1 MMKYNPPW
9 YCTVCLNNKN
19 YKMTGKYRH
28 LSTRLHQRNL
38 NITKDFPKLENE
50 LIDEPK
56 SSAEVPALSLNQTVT
71 IGIRINTIIMK
82 ISFIIKT

>member
-1 MMKYNPPW
+1 MMKNNPPR

-19 YKMTGKYRH
+19 YKMPSKYRH

-56 SSAEVPALSLNQTVT
+56 ISAEVTAD
-71 IGIRINTIIMK
+71 
-82 ISFIIKT
+82 FIESNGDHRHKN

>member
-1 MMKYNPPW
+1 
-9 YCTVCLNNKN
+9 
-19 YKMTGKYRH
+19 MTGKYRH

-56 SSAEVPALSLNQTVT
+56 TSAEVTAD
-71 IGIRINTIIMK
+71 
-82 ISFIIKT
+82 FIESNGDHKHKN

>member
-19 YKMTGKYRH
+19 YKMTGKYKH

-38 NITKDFPKLENE
+38 NITKDLPTLENE

-56 SSAEVPALSLNQTVT
+56 TSTEVTAD
-71 IGIRINTIIMK
+71 
-82 ISFIIKT
+82 FIESNGNHKHKN